1 MCQKEKLSKEEFKE
15 IISVDVKPRYVDLN
29 MLRAINQKLSKKQR
43 KEFQKLGN
51 FKSLLP
57 SPKDMLGEKDLDN
70 NLSEQ
75 EWEWLKKE
83 YLAQPVVVLVGTG
96 HIDFSY
102 QTYVRIL
109 FVYIQKQLKGQPAS
123 DEKAVTEAMKR
134 FFTYE
139 EYLNIYRDSIG
150 KIRQSFSTLYHECG
164 SYVICYGKVQKK
176 NVSKRLVCFDR
187 IYIYNPIE
195 LDATYSN
202 YQGIEDHVWVE
213 FETEERVKELNVGD
227 KVSFSASIYPYLKV
241 GKGKQIDFGLF
252 ADSDKDGYFEIVND
266 YNRPTEE
273 EQRKHS
279 IQHLI
284 CAELCLFNNH
294 CYGHCIANE
303 EWLQEQRMIL
313 GYYSK
318 EPCNS

>member
-102 QTYVRIL
+102 L
-109 FVYIQKQLKGQPAS
+109 FC
-123 DEKAVTEAMKR
+123 
-134 FFTYE
+134 
-139 EYLNIYRDSIG
+139 N
-150 KIRQSFSTLYHECG
+150 QSCL
-164 SYVICYGKVQKK
+164 KK
-176 NVSKRLVCFDR
+176 NFDFLHEQLFFA
-187 IYIYNPIE
+187 IYQI
-195 LDATYSN
+195 
-202 YQGIEDHVWVE
+202 QM
-213 FETEERVKELNVGD
+213 
-227 KVSFSASIYPYLKV
+227 YP
-241 GKGKQIDFGLF
+241 
-252 ADSDKDGYFEIVND
+252 
-266 YNRPTEE
+266 
-273 EQRKHS
+273 
-279 IQHLI
+279 
-284 CAELCLFNNH
+284 
-294 CYGHCIANE
+294 
-303 EWLQEQRMIL
+303 
-313 GYYSK
+313 
-318 EPCNS
+318 

>member
-1 MCQKEKLSKEEFKE
+1 MYQKEKLSKEEFKE

-29 MLRAINQKLSKKQR
+29 MLRAVNRKLSKKQR

-70 NLSEQ
+70 NLSKQ

-83 YLAQPVVVLVGTG
+83 YLAQPVVVLVGTR

-139 EYLNIYRDSIG
+139 EYLNIYQNFRKKAPAFRYGDELRG
-150 KIRQSFSTLYHECG
+150 R
-164 SYVICYGKVQKK
+164 VIFLQIFDKK
-176 NVSKRLVCFDR
+176 
-187 IYIYNPIE
+187 
-195 LDATYSN
+195 
-202 YQGIEDHVWVE
+202 
-213 FETEERVKELNVGD
+213 
-227 KVSFSASIYPYLKV
+227 
-241 GKGKQIDFGLF
+241 
-252 ADSDKDGYFEIVND
+252 
-266 YNRPTEE
+266 
-273 EQRKHS
+273 
-279 IQHLI
+279 
-284 CAELCLFNNH
+284 
-294 CYGHCIANE
+294 
-303 EWLQEQRMIL
+303 
-313 GYYSK
+313 
-318 EPCNS
+318 